1 MDQNQSVGTLTE
13 GDDSGFCK
21 SMTSSL
27 MTSSASSLAMTRPIP
42 KLPSKGL
49 FTINYLV
56 YDHKINSN
64 KSYESF

>member
-27 MTSSASSLAMTRPIP
+27 MTSSASSLAMMRPIP

-49 FTINYLV
+49 FTIDYIFHDHNMRFKYLT
-56 YDHKINSN
+56 
-64 KSYESF
+64 